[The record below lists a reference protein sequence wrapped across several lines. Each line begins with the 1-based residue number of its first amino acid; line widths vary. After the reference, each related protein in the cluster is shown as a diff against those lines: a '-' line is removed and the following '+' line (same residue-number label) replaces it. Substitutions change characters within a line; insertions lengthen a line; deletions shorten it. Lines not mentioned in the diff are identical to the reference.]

1 MNFIKKV
8 FNDRVDESVHVQFTR
23 FGKGNYGRRGLLN
36 LWKTKIVKIKGS
48 FEFANDFT
56 SFVANLNGVV
66 FSGNIWSKEEIEG
79 LSGKKKGEKW
89 AYEVKDFSSED
100 VKKIENQVY
109 YFLLDGE
116 GEGIKLKIK
125 KKLPK
130 PGKSEKKI
138 DDKFCQMELD
148 EKYYEKAKEEF
159 FWDLPNGK
167 KISVEHNF
175 IIENIIQPKDEK
187 DFARIRELAKR
198 KGKIIRKATIDGEE
212 STKEINFEA

>member
-1 MNFIKKV
+1 
-8 FNDRVDESVHVQFTR
+8 
-23 FGKGNYGRRGLLN
+23 
-36 LWKTKIVKIKGS
+36 
-48 FEFANDFT
+48 
-56 SFVANLNGVV
+56 
-66 FSGNIWSKEEIEG
+66 
-79 LSGKKKGEKW
+79 
-89 AYEVKDFSSED
+89 
-100 VKKIENQVY
+100 
-109 YFLLDGE
+109 
-116 GEGIKLKIK
+116 
-125 KKLPK
+125 
-130 PGKSEKKI
+130 
-138 DDKFCQMELD
+138 MELD